1 MPITINKQ
9 HKGLHQMIYVT
20 WNRFDLESIKKAE
33 KKKAMAENKGY
44 TLVHQTSNSL
54 TYKKQSEN
62 KQ

>member
-1 MPITINKQ
+1 
-9 HKGLHQMIYVT
+9 MIYVT

-54 TYKKQSEN
+54 TYKKQ
-62 KQ
+62 